1 MFSAG
6 TIQCI
11 LIILSNAVPFGMTVK
26 DLDVQD
32 ANVELAVDLE
42 FDIKNEVT
50 SDPGQKLSKCNHQNT
65 AH

>member
-11 LIILSNAVPFGMTVK
+11 LIIFSNAVPFGMTVK

-50 SDPGQKLSKCNHQNT
+50 SDPGQKLSF
-65 AH
+65 